1 MSDLYKKILT
11 LCEEKG
17 VKVGGMC
24 REASISKSTLA
35 ELKAGRTKSLNI
47 STLTKIAD
55 YFGVSLGYFD
65 EADEVDA
72 IRNELF
78 EKRKLLFDMSKA
90 ATAEQLD
97 TFIKMFKA
105 VVGNNENN
113 E

>member
-1 MSDLYKKILT
+1 
-11 LCEEKG
+11 
-17 VKVGGMC
+17 MC